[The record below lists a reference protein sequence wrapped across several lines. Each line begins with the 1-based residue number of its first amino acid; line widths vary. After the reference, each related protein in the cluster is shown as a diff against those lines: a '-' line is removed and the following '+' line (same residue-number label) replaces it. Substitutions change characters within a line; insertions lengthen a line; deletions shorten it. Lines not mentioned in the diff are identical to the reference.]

1 MASETSSQK
10 ILNKKGLINEF
21 FRINQE
27 IRTRKNSLNQLS
39 ISDQRQFSEE
49 KLESLNEIEQKQN
62 IEITQLIH
70 TRNSIKN
77 YAELVIEDS
86 IQSVLEAQGFVWL
99 GKSRGLVFPPVSL
112 RFEETPFIIVSS
124 PIIVEPEGPFLLL
137 PGMIFPTA

>member
-1 MASETSSQK
+1 M
-10 ILNKKGLINEF
+10 INEF

-39 ISDQRQFSEE
+39 ISDQRQFTEE
-49 KLESLNEIEQKQN
+49 KLENLNEIEQKQN
-62 IEITQLIH
+62 IEITRLIH

-112 RFEETPFIIVSS
+112 RFED
-124 PIIVEPEGPFLLL
+124 
-137 PGMIFPTA
+137 